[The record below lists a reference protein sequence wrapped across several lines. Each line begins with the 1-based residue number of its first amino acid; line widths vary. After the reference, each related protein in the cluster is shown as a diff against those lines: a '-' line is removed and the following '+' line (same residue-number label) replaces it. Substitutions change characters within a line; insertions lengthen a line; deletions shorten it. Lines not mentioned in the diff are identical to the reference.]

1 VLSLAIERLA
11 SQRVL
16 LIVTFR
22 PEFTPSWGRPSHVTS
37 LAIERLGRSDVGAMI
52 DRVVGAKVLPANVR
66 HDILERADGIPL
78 FVEEMTKAVLA
89 LATTA
94 TAAMRSTGATAYAPW
109 YLSYMAKAY
118 AQLGQLDDARRSIA
132 ESMTAAEVTGEKWC
146 EADIHRIAGEIAL
159 MASDRDA
166 AKAEAYF
173 IRALS
178 IARTQ
183 QARSFEL
190 RAATRLAWLWHDR
203 GKDGEARDLLA
214 PVLGSF
220 AEGLATADLIEAKSL
235 LATFAS

>member
-1 VLSLAIERLA
+1 MEHAATSMFALS
-11 SQRVL
+11 
-16 LIVTFR
+16 
-22 PEFTPSWGRPSHVTS
+22 HTS
-37 LAIERLGRSDVGAMI
+37 LAHALRRDHAASGVLAEQLVTLAEDKGSLYWKSYGMMLQGWRLAETGKVSD
-52 DRVVGAKVLPANVR
+52 
-66 HDILERADGIPL
+66 
-78 FVEEMTKAVLA
+78 AVA

-132 ESMTAAEVTGEKWC
+132 EAMTAADVTGEKWC
-146 EADIHRIAGEIAL
+146 EADIHCVAGEIAL
-159 MASDRDA
+159 MAPDRDA

-173 IRALS
+173 TRALS

-190 RAATRLAWLWHDR
+190 RAATRLARLWHDQ
-203 GKDGEARDLLA
+203 GKGRQARDLLA

-220 AEGLATADLIEAKSL
+220 AEGFTTADLTEAKSL
-235 LATFAS
+235 LAALAS

>member
-1 VLSLAIERLA
+1 MALAEDKGSLYWKSYGMMLQGWQLA
-11 SQRVL
+11 ETGKV
-16 LIVTFR
+16 
-22 PEFTPSWGRPSHVTS
+22 
-37 LAIERLGRSDVGAMI
+37 SD
-52 DRVVGAKVLPANVR
+52 
-66 HDILERADGIPL
+66 
-78 FVEEMTKAVLA
+78 AVA

-94 TAAMRSTGATAYAPW
+94 TAAMRLTGATAYAPW

-132 ESMTAAEVTGEKWC
+132 EAMTAAEVTGEKWC
-146 EADIHRIAGEIAL
+146 EADIHRTVGEIAL
-159 MASDRDA
+159 TAPGRDT

-190 RAATRLAWLWHDR
+190 RAATWLARLWRDQ
-203 GKDGEARDLLA
+203 GKGRQARELLA

-220 AEGLATADLIEAKSL
+220 AEGSATADLIEAKSL
-235 LATFAS
+235 LATLAS